1 MRILLY
7 LAIFLALFGGA
18 YFMYHEYQ
26 LRLDQ
31 QAVLQQLQTHII
43 QLQTTAGTIP
53 VSVVEQ
59 KPSIKCWSDVQC
71 GSKDTVVQIFSHGAQ
86 FNWLE
91 PYKTPQQFQASGSGF
106 FIRDQEKIKII
117 TNAHVINEAKAV
129 FIQVPSLGK
138 RRFEVAVKGVSPERD
153 LAILELLP
161 HEEALIA
168 QELGSLPYLSLGNSD
183 TVHRAEEIMA
193 LGYPLGQQAL
203 KSTTGVVSG
212 REHVE
217 GHSLFQISAAINP
230 GSSGGPSLN
239 LNGEVIG
246 VTVAGVTSAQNVGY
260 IIPSNEVKLFLRQ
273 LEHVPTPEN
282 EVKFLRKPFLGVM
295 FNNATEQLTSFLNN
309 PLPGG
314 LYVVETFKGSPLQK
328 AGVLPGDMIY
338 EIDGHKIDL
347 YGEMSVPWSEDRISI
362 IDYVSRLM
370 LGDTVHLT
378 VYRHGIPQKLTLQF
392 NQSELAP
399 IRVMYPGYEK
409 IDFEVF
415 GGLVFM
421 PLAMNH
427 LPLLLQ
433 GAPELARYMEFKNQM
448 EPAIIVTHVFPDSVA
463 ARTRTVG
470 AGAVIKEIN
479 GQKVKTLADVREA
492 LRKITGNDFLT
503 LKTSENVFT
512 VMNMQQLMQ
521 QEPRLAAQYYFKMSP
536 IMEEL
541 IEKNKQPQK

>member
-1 MRILLY
+1 MKIVAYTVLF
-7 LAIFLALFGGA
+7 LAILAGA
-18 YFMYHEYQ
+18 YFVYQEYQ
-26 LRLDQ
+26 LRLEQ
-31 QAVLQQLQTHII
+31 QELLQQLQTHIT
-43 QLQTTAGTIP
+43 QLQTAAGTAQIP
-53 VSVVEQ
+53 VVAVQQSV
-59 KPSIKCWSDVQC
+59 KCWSDIQC
-71 GSKDTVVQIFSHGAQ
+71 GTKDTVVQIFSHGAQ

-106 FIRDQEKIKII
+106 FINDQGKIKII

-129 FIQVPSLGK
+129 FIQIPSLGK
-138 RRFEVAVKGVSPERD
+138 RRFEVLVKGVSPERD
-153 LAILELLP
+153 LAVLELLP
-161 HEEALIA
+161 EEEMTIA
-168 QELGSLPYLSLGNSD
+168 QELGAIGYLPLGNSD

-203 KSTTGVVSG
+203 KSTTGVISG

-239 LNGEVIG
+239 LQGEVIG

-260 IIPSNEVKLFLRQ
+260 IIPANEVKLFLRQ
-273 LEHVPTPEN
+273 LEHVPTPGDDI
-282 EVKFLRKPFLGVM
+282 KFLRKPFLGVM

-347 YGEMSVPWSEDRISI
+347 YGEMSVPWSEDHISI

-370 LGDTVHLT
+370 LGDAVHLT
-378 VYRHGIPQKLTLQF
+378 VYRHGSPQKLTLQF

-399 IRVMYPGYEK
+399 IRIMYPGYEK
-409 IDFEVF
+409 IDSEVF

-421 PLAMNH
+421 QLAMNH

-448 EPAIIVTHVFPDSVA
+448 EPAVIITHVFPDSVA
-463 ARTRTVG
+463 ARTRTIG

-479 GQKVKTLADVREA
+479 GHKVKTLAEVRDA
-492 LRKITGNDFLT
+492 LSKSGNNDFLT
-503 LKTSENVFT
+503 LKTTENVFT
-512 VMNMQQLMQ
+512 VMNMKQLIQ
-521 QEPRLAAQYYFKMSP
+521 QEPRLASQYYFKMSP
-536 IMEEL
+536 IMQAL
-541 IEKNKQPQK
+541 IEKQKSQ